1 MTKFDPSENVKKA
14 VEAYESALKMG
25 TKVQE
30 ESLKWFTEAIQT
42 AGAPQEW
49 PNRTRKALENTIQWA
64 TKTMDDTV
72 AMLNNNS
79 KQSLELL
86 KKVFEAGQ
94 STSITEAQAKTTEIW
109 ETTLATLRENT
120 QTLVHANAR
129 AVDALSN
136 LMKTETGAQRTTTTK
151 K

>member
-1 MTKFDPSENVKKA
+1 MTRFDPSENVKKA

-30 ESLKWFTEAIQT
+30 ESLKLFTEAVQT
-42 AGAPQEW
+42 AGSPQEW
-49 PNRTRKALENTIQWA
+49 PTRSKKALENTIQWA
-64 TKTMDDTV
+64 TKMMDDTV
-72 AMLNNNS
+72 GLMNANT
-79 KQSLELL
+79 KQSMDLL

-109 ETTLATLRENT
+109 ESTLSVLRENT

-129 AVDALSN
+129 AVDALSA
-136 LMKTETGAQRTTTTK
+136 LMKSETGTPRTTTK